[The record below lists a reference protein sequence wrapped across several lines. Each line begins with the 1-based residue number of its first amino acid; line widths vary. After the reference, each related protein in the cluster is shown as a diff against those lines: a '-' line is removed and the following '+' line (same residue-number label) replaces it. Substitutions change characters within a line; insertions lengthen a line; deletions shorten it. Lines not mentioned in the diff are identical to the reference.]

1 METRQRSLHPLT
13 LVSFLLVSVS
23 PAGGAQIRLVG
34 SGSSQCSG
42 RVEIY
47 LRGAWGTV
55 CDDGWDLPDATVV
68 CRQLN
73 CGTAWRAMQSA
84 HFGQGSGNIW
94 LDDLTCSGHESS
106 LTECGHGGV
115 GVQNCNHGEDAGVI
129 CSGSLIRLAGSGSTL
144 CSGRVEVY
152 HSGAWG
158 TVCDDSWDLND
169 AKVVCRQ
176 LECGEALGATGNA
189 AFGEGTGEIFLDD
202 LACSGNEGSLAKCQ
216 HNGFKK
222 HNCQHN
228 EDAGVICSMSLPT
241 PTLSID
247 PAGEV
252 TWGQEV
258 TITCSSS
265 PELVG
270 GQFILISDSNRR
282 IKASS
287 SNPAVFSISNVNFDN
302 EGSYQCQYE
311 KNISGETFS
320 SRISDAV
327 RLTVTV
333 SLPKPSI
340 SMNPADEVSWGQDIT
355 FTCSVSTQHLGGTFT
370 LQQTSGSLRKT
381 QTSSSNSATFRILQV
396 NFDNEGSYRCQY
408 ETRLSSRDFSSPL
421 SDSVR
426 LSVTVRLQRP
436 SISLTSANGG
446 LVLNPEGAEIGK
458 DYRFIFTCSINSTY
472 PGGHFFLL
480 FSGSNTSDS
489 KPAVNHS
496 ASFDF
501 PAAEYKHQG
510 NYSCVYE
517 VTLSSR
523 TFRSKETRQITVL
536 IKFPVLL
543 LASSVFAA
551 ILLLLLLLV
560 LLVACLVCRRRRNRN
575 PPVLI
580 FSRGAE
586 NDYDINDE
594 DYENVKE
601 LFPEKKGEVAENNYE
616 SNEDDDYENVEDDYE
631 NVEDSFAE
639 TKLEVTDN
647 DNESNEDDDYENVEE
662 SFTETKL
669 GDKEEDDDTNDYE
682 EPEDYDEPNPRNVQS
697 AEFCVPEE
705 DNGDGDDDDEEE
717 FDAEDDHDDEEESSD
732 DENDYENVTASLVV

>member
-426 LSVTVRLQRP
+426 LSVTV
-436 SISLTSANGG
+436 
-446 LVLNPEGAEIGK
+446 
-458 DYRFIFTCSINSTY
+458 
-472 PGGHFFLL
+472 
-480 FSGSNTSDS
+480 
-489 KPAVNHS
+489 
-496 ASFDF
+496 
-501 PAAEYKHQG
+501 
-510 NYSCVYE
+510 
-517 VTLSSR
+517 
-523 TFRSKETRQITVL
+523 
-536 IKFPVLL
+536 PVLL

>member
-1 METRQRSLHPLT
+1 METRKRSLHPLT

-34 SGSSQCSG
+34 SGSTQCSG

-202 LACSGNEGSLAKCQ
+202 LACSGNEGSFNECQ

-222 HNCQHN
+222 HNCQHS

-302 EGSYQCQYE
+302 EGSYQCQYG

-320 SRISDAV
+320 SGISDAV
-327 RLTVTV
+327 RLSVTV

-340 SMNPADEVSWGQDIT
+340 SMNPADEVSWGQDVT

-426 LSVTVRLQRP
+426 LSVTVSLPKP
-436 SISLTSANGG
+436 SISM
-446 LVLNPEGAEIGK
+446 NPADEVSWGQ
-458 DYRFIFTCSINSTY
+458 DVTFTCSVSTQHL
-472 PGGHFFLL
+472 GGTFTLQQT
-480 FSGSNTSDS
+480 SGSLRKTQTSS
-489 KPAVNHS
+489 SNSATFRILQVN
-496 ASFDF
+496 FDN
-501 PAAEYKHQG
+501 EGSYRCQ
-510 NYSCVYE
+510 YE
-517 VTLSSR
+517 ITLSSR
-523 TFRSKETRQITVL
+523 DFSSPLSDSVRLSVTV
-536 IKFPVLL
+536 PVLL

-586 NDYDINDE
+586 NDYDTKLD
-594 DYENVKE
+594 DDSENVKE
-601 LFPEKKGEVAENNYE
+601 LFPEKKGEVPENNSG
-616 SNEDDDYENVEDDYE
+616 SNEDDD
-631 NVEDSFAE
+631 
-639 TKLEVTDN
+639 
-647 DNESNEDDDYENVEE
+647 
-662 SFTETKL
+662 
-669 GDKEEDDDTNDYE
+669 
-682 EPEDYDEPNPRNVQS
+682 
-697 AEFCVPEE
+697 
-705 DNGDGDDDDEEE
+705 
-717 FDAEDDHDDEEESSD
+717 
-732 DENDYENVTASLVV
+732 

>member
-333 SLPKPSI
+333 
-340 SMNPADEVSWGQDIT
+340 
-355 FTCSVSTQHLGGTFT
+355 
-370 LQQTSGSLRKT
+370 
-381 QTSSSNSATFRILQV
+381 
-396 NFDNEGSYRCQY
+396 
-408 ETRLSSRDFSSPL
+408 
-421 SDSVR
+421 
-426 LSVTVRLQRP
+426 RLQRP